1 MSKVDY
7 LTEDTLQPS
16 EQKFVCLSFLSDKD
30 SKTTLTGIKVRGV
43 FATYEDACAHCKKLR
58 EVDPYFHVFV
68 GEVGKWLPYDP
79 NPDSESVKNSEYAN
93 EQLNNMMKGYL
104 ENQEKAKV
112 FHEQRKT
119 ENVKKA
125 VLDNLSSRHDNLKEL
140 KKKLHKT
147 EDEKEKTGLEA
158 SMKTIEDEIKKL
170 EDKKSDLDNQLKD
183 YTNKLNTYSGS
194 KKMDAPKVHKDYEV

>member
-7 LTEDTLQPS
+7 LTEDTLQPA
-16 EQKFVCLSFLSDKD
+16 EQKFVCLSFLSDKEN
-30 SKTTLTGIKVRGV
+30 KTSLTGVKVRGV

-104 ENQEKAKV
+104 ENQEKAKL

-125 VLDNLSSRHDNLKEL
+125 VVDNLTTRKNNLKEL
-140 KKKLHKT
+140 NKQLSKT
-147 EDEKEKTGLEA
+147 KSEKEKHNIETN
-158 SMKTIEDEIKKL
+158 MKTLEDEIRKL
-170 EDKKSDLDNQLKD
+170 EGKQTELNEQL
-183 YTNKLNTYSGS
+183 TNLTNTLGSFESS
-194 KKMDAPKVHKDYEV
+194 KKMEPAKIIDV

>member
-7 LTEDTLQPS
+7 LTEDTLQPA
-16 EQKFVCLSFLSDKD
+16 EQKFVCLSFLSDKEN
-30 SKTTLTGIKVRGV
+30 KTSLTGVKVRGV

-93 EQLNNMMKGYL
+93 EQLNSMMKGYL
-104 ENQEKAKV
+104 ENQEKAKL

-125 VLDNLSSRHDNLKEL
+125 VVDNLTTRKNNLKDL
-140 KKKLHKT
+140 NKQLSKT
-147 EDEKEKTGLEA
+147 KSEKEKHNIETN
-158 SMKTIEDEIKKL
+158 MKTLEDEIRKL
-170 EDKKSDLDNQLKD
+170 EGKQTELNEQLNNL
-183 YTNKLNTYSGS
+183 TNTLGSFESS
-194 KKMDAPKVHKDYEV
+194 KKMEPPKIIDV